1 MQKDCSRRAMTL
13 RENPPSDLCE
23 SECSHVVLHSTGMS
37 QDGQAY
43 HYEKVS
49 KLHRIFYG
57 IVDRMV
63 HRTSNQFIIVPNL
76 YRITRG
82 EVSSTK
88 LRHFRDGLGCASGNS
103 DTEVID
109 VLLSAGRGNERF
121 QVSGEVAPRLKH
133 EVQR

>member
-1 MQKDCSRRAMTL
+1 
-13 RENPPSDLCE
+13 
-23 SECSHVVLHSTGMS
+23 MS

-82 EVSSTK
+82 ETEVSGTK
-88 LRHFRDGLGCASGNS
+88 LRHFRDGLDCASSNS

-121 QVSGEVAPRLKH
+121 QVSGEVAPRLEY